1 MSAETASPTLLP
13 IPTLAPTLARPLIT
27 FDRVSRRFG
36 GAQGVTA
43 LDDVSLSIHRGE
55 MVAIVGASGSGKST
69 LMNILGCLDRPSGG
83 RLLIDGQD
91 VSALDTDALAALRNR
106 RFGFVFQRYN
116 LLHGL
121 SAAENVEMPAIYAGR
136 PAEERRRAAHRLLG
150 RLGLQDRAGHRPSEL
165 SGGQQQRVS
174 IARALV
180 NDADIIL
187 ADEPTGALDEAAGA
201 EVLALLDDL
210 HAEGRTIIIV
220 THDPTV
226 AAHAGR
232 RIRIRD
238 GRVVADEGDGRR
250 GSPAA
255 AEAAPCRPGRS
266 GPVRLLGDVASA
278 GRMAF
283 RSLAINPLRTLLTL
297 LGVVIGVASVI
308 AMLAIGDG
316 GREATLRRIAEM
328 GTNLITVR
336 AGAPGIRS
344 LADLTSLT
352 IGDIE
357 ALSEIR
363 GLAAISPERNLRTT
377 LRVGNRDYTT
387 MAQGVWP
394 DLLVARSRQLAAG
407 SFFTR
412 DDIRSYA
419 AVMVLGQSVADI
431 LFPGQDPIGRQVLA
445 GRVPFEVIGVL
456 APRGVSGGGTD
467 QDDVV
472 LIPLSSGFMRL
483 LGRSHVSS
491 VTLKVADAGDM
502 ERVADEID
510 RILFDRHHIRNY
522 QIRSSTAAQIIMSDS
537 QRSFA
542 LLLGAV
548 AAISLVVGGIGVMN
562 IMLVGVTERTREIGI
577 RMATGARRRDV
588 LIQFNVEAIAV
599 CGLGGV
605 IGVGLG
611 LGSAVWLGRLGFD
624 VLITPMP
631 AVMAFS
637 CAFLTGLVFGW
648 LPARKAAGMDPV
660 RALAAG

>member
-1 MSAETASPTLLP
+1 MTGHALP
-13 IPTLAPTLARPLIT
+13 ITTQPLIV

-36 GAQGVTA
+36 GTQGVTA
-43 LDDVSLSIHRGE
+43 LDDVSLSIRRGE
-55 MVAIVGASGSGKST
+55 MVAIVGTSGSGKST
-69 LMNILGCLDRPSGG
+69 LMNILGCLDRPSAG

-91 VSALDTDALAALRNR
+91 VSALDADALAALRNR

-116 LLHGL
+116 LLPGI

-136 PAEERRRAAHRLLG
+136 PADERRRAAHRLLG

-174 IARALV
+174 IARALI

-187 ADEPTGALDEAAGA
+187 ADEPTGALDEASGA

-220 THDPTV
+220 THDPAV

-238 GRVVADEGDGRR
+238 GRVVADDGDGRR
-250 GSPAA
+250 GRPAGALPAA
-255 AEAAPCRPGRS
+255 GPSVQDRS
-266 GPVRLLGDVASA
+266 GPVQLLGDIVTA

-283 RSLAINPLRTLLTL
+283 RSLGINPLRTLLTL

-344 LADLTSLT
+344 FADLTSLS
-352 IGDIE
+352 IDDVE
-357 ALSEIR
+357 ALSEID

-377 LRVGNRDYTT
+377 LRVGNRDYATI
-387 MAQGVWP
+387 AQGVWP
-394 DLLVARSRQLAAG
+394 DLLTAKSWKLASG
-407 SFFTR
+407 SFFTT
-412 DDIRSYA
+412 DDIRTYA
-419 AVMVLGQSVADI
+419 AVMVIGRSVADI
-431 LFPGQDPIGRQVLA
+431 LFPDQDPIGRHVLA
-445 GRVPFEVIGVL
+445 GKVPFEVIGVL
-456 APRGVSGGGTD
+456 APRGVSRGGID

-491 VTLKVADAGDM
+491 VTVKVADARDM

-510 RILFDRHHIRNY
+510 RILFDRHRIRNY

-588 LIQFNVEAIAV
+588 LIQFNVEAITV
-599 CGLGGV
+599 CGLGGGV
-605 IGVGLG
+605 GVGLG
-611 LGSAVWLGRLGFD
+611 LGTAVWLGTLGFD

-637 CAFLTGLVFGW
+637 CAFLTGLIFGW

-660 RALAAG
+660 RALASG